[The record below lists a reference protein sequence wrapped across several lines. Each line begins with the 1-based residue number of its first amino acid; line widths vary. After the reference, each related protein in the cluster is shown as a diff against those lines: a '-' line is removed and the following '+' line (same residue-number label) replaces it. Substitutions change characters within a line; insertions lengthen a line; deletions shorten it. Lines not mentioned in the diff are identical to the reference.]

1 MTKKEEVVEEDKE
14 NENDILEV
22 FEDGALDE
30 LDEEQCNSGIVTKG
44 KVYIILVYE
53 KVVGNA
59 LLEQEIRR

>member
-30 LDEEQCNSGIVTKG
+30 LDEE
-44 KVYIILVYE
+44 
-53 KVVGNA
+53 
-59 LLEQEIRR
+59 